1 MRKIILSAAIL
12 ISLNCSAQK
21 KKDTSNISHLSSLQ
35 NKAVD
40 TTQHAPTSY
49 FLVMPTQMWN
59 DLLGIINTA
68 DRSDQ
73 TKQLWIDRIQS
84 NIRPVPEQPKTSK

>member
-12 ISLNCSAQK
+12 ISLNCVAQK
-21 KKDTSNISHLSSLQ
+21 KKDTSNVSHLSSLQ
-35 NKAVD
+35 NKSVD
-40 TTQHAPTSY
+40 TTKAPTSY

-73 TKQLWIDRIQS
+73 TKELWIERIKS

>member
-1 MRKIILSAAIL
+1 MRKIILSTAIL
-12 ISLNCSAQK
+12 ISISTFGQK
-21 KKDTSNISHLSSLQ
+21 KKDTSGISHLSSLQ

-40 TTQHAPTSY
+40 TTQHIPTSY
-49 FLVMPTQMWN
+49 FLVMPTQYWN

-73 TKQLWIDRIQS
+73 TKQLWIERIQS